1 MSAVFTIRMADARD
15 LSGINALMHASQAY
29 QGEYYRIL
37 EGYFVT
43 SDSLEHSQVFLAE
56 NDEALLGFYG
66 LIVESEPA
74 DLDLLFVSDAA
85 QGLGVGRAL
94 FEHMKGTAR
103 ECGRINVSI
112 GAHPPSAA
120 FYERMGAV
128 RCGVSPP
135 SARVTW
141 SRPLFKLDIV
151 ENSDALDA

>member
-1 MSAVFTIRMADARD
+1 MSAAFTIRMADARD
-15 LSGINALMHASQAY
+15 LSGINALMHASRVY

-37 EGYFVT
+37 EGYYVT
-43 SDSLEHSQVFLAE
+43 PDSLEQNQVFLAE
-56 NDEALLGFYG
+56 NDGALLGFYS

-94 FEHMKGTAR
+94 FGHMKGIAR
-103 ECGRINVSI
+103 KCGRITVSI
-112 GAHPPSAA
+112 GAHPPSAT

-141 SRPLFKLDIV
+141 TRPLFKLDIV